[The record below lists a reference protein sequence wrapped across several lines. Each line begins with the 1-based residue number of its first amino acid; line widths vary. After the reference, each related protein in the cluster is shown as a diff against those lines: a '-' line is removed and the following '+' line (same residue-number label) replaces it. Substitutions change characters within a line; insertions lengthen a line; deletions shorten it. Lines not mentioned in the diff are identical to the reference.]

1 MNAHNPFDA
10 KQDWTNP
17 YCQNSSNDP
26 MVDALLGNAYHVVRT
41 VYCNL
46 GNLKL
51 LYDFLNQYGMVIG
64 VNSEEELKSLSTQVK
79 YSRIYGFSRAG
90 DRQVTDYLYVEG
102 DRTGILPNDTTAT
115 GSWITVATS
124 GSSGGGTSSG
134 EGAYIPWVY
143 ANGSAAGGETTINVP
158 DGTVGVPFIIVN
170 GDMQYV
176 GRGFAF
182 NVDSLSVTLA
192 QPLEEGDEV
201 VFLLTGVPAVP
212 DNPNINDWIQI
223 NWLYNNGAAVGGE
236 QVIAIPYT
244 FQSIPAVYKNGLRLY
259 KGLTTESYTA
269 DPDNQRIF
277 LTEPLTTNDRLI
289 VQIGGEAR
297 VLETTDRTVQ
307 EIARSL
313 NVRDS
318 SVILSTNTTTT
329 LNDKEFLYAV
339 EQQKV
344 YELPPLPSNVYI
356 TSVSGQTLTYNPG
369 GVQVGLKEVSA
380 GNVLQSQI
388 DGLRDDLVDTAK
400 GDGLIG
406 VKQPYQGAV
415 SLTQHDNNALFLNVK
430 QFGAIGDGAYHP
442 LSEIYT
448 SLSDAQAVYPF
459 VTALTQSVDWAAWQA
474 ALNTGK
480 VVYGT
485 DNAYVIT
492 DTLLPVSGGGIIG
505 LGVNKWVSGFTAT
518 FNPNLTSGTSFL
530 MYGTGPKNYTLD
542 CVTNMDKSGGVVANP
557 SASDP
562 YTSTAPAPSYDLLDF
577 TNGDASGA
585 TRATLKPFS
594 AAIVMPETGCV
605 RLENFRIVP
614 YFNGLDG
621 YKDIANTGLGD
632 EWDVGIWSR
641 ASFGNEYRNLQVVGY
656 WRKTALLKTNIP
668 VSDTLVAQGEDEN
681 YYHCRFQ
688 GFKGVSIRAHDVFRI
703 TAVTS
708 STIEIPWS
716 ASHTFET
723 SGVLRSGG
731 RNFTYSGLS
740 VSGDKLVFTGVSN
753 TSEATVGSTIRRND
767 IDNFGMA
774 GTQFFDCYITSLYH
788 HTHLL
793 ATSQYLSQP
802 FSRPSECMEV
812 SGEPVRGVQVH
823 AGTIQGWDDVLIHLH
838 DCGNMNF
845 YSTYFESQQAYVTIN
860 GGNAIGYGAR
870 MIASRQSTSSL
881 PYAAGNTR
889 VLRMVGCSEGN
900 GVDFGPEFAGYS
912 SGRFVTGQGV
922 FNPRDSFIDHRA
934 FPAYSDSDVRV
945 ISEKGHVK
953 VVPYV
958 GKFVYVGPTS
968 GDANVQSTIGS
979 LNLLS
984 GLRVRFGSP
993 ATYWATIDAAKIA
1006 PTGDNSMALGQPS
1019 NRFSTIYAGTG
1030 TISTSDETLKTR
1042 EDITQAEK
1050 EAALEIKNNMWKFK
1064 FNDAISVKGD
1074 TGARLHFGVG
1084 AQTVG
1089 NIMRKHGLKPE
1100 NYAFWCYDEWY
1111 DDLES
1116 VESVIDEKNR
1126 DVTDTPNNTYSRY
1139 GIRYEELLCF
1149 IIAAL

>member
-1 MNAHNPFDA
+1 MSSGCGDVLSLADLQTA
-10 KQDWTNP
+10 KKHQIFEAEVITGKSGGVTGGADIDYATN
-17 YCQNSSNDP
+17 
-26 MVDALLGNAYHVVRT
+26 
-41 VYCNL
+41 
-46 GNLKL
+46 
-51 LYDFLNQYGMVIG
+51 
-64 VNSEEELKSLSTQVK
+64 
-79 YSRIYGFSRAG
+79 
-90 DRQVTDYLYVEG
+90 QVTGQVQK
-102 DRTGILPNDTTAT
+102 TMPAILRDIGFEPASFDF
-115 GSWITVATS
+115 TS
-124 GSSGGGTSSG
+124 GGT
-134 EGAYIPWVY
+134 
-143 ANGSAAGGETTINVP
+143 
-158 DGTVGVPFIIVN
+158 
-170 GDMQYV
+170 
-176 GRGFAF
+176 
-182 NVDSLSVTLA
+182 L
-192 QPLEEGDEV
+192 
-201 VFLLTGVPAVP
+201 
-212 DNPNINDWIQI
+212 
-223 NWLYNNGAAVGGE
+223 
-236 QVIAIPYT
+236 
-244 FQSIPAVYKNGLRLY
+244 
-259 KGLTTESYTA
+259 
-269 DPDNQRIF
+269 
-277 LTEPLTTNDRLI
+277 
-289 VQIGGEAR
+289 
-297 VLETTDRTVQ
+297 
-307 EIARSL
+307 
-313 NVRDS
+313 
-318 SVILSTNTTTT
+318 T
-329 LNDKEFLYAV
+329 LNDRNKAV
-339 EQQKV
+339 LWPMADGGDGDWYYWEGTLPKV
-344 YELPPLPSNVYI
+344 IPAASSPLTAGGIAGGAWRPVGDI
-356 TSVSGQTLTYNPG
+356 TLRKQLATAGSGP
-369 GVQVGLKEVSA
+369 
-380 GNVLQSQI
+380 
-388 DGLRDDLVDTAK
+388 LVD
-400 GDGLIG
+400 DSNIN
-406 VKQPYQGAV
+406 VVQPYQGAV

-430 QFGAIGDGAYHP
+430 QFGAIGDGSYHP

-448 SLSDAQAVYPF
+448 SLSSAQAVYPF
-459 VTALTQSVDWAAWQA
+459 VTNLTQSVDWAAWQA

-518 FNPNLTSGTSFL
+518 FNPNLTSGTTFL
-530 MYGTGPKNYTLD
+530 MYGTGAKNHTLD
-542 CVTNMDKSGGVVANP
+542 CVSNMDVSGGVVSNP
-557 SASDP
+557 SSEDP
-562 YTSTAPAPSYDLLDF
+562 YTTTAPASSYDLLDF
-577 TNGDASGA
+577 TNGDANGA

-594 AAIVMPETGCV
+594 AAILMPETGCV

-668 VSDTLVAQGEDEN
+668 VSGTLAAQGEDEN

-753 TSEATVGSTIRRND
+753 ASEATVGSTIRRND

-900 GVDFGPEFAGYS
+900 GVDWGPVFNNYTGGRYN
-912 SGRFVTGQGV
+912 SGDGV
-922 FNPRDSFIDHRA
+922 FNPRDAFIDHKSLPEQSGGESRLVSQKGNA
-934 FPAYSDSDVRV
+934 RV
-945 ISEKGHVK
+945 VCG
-953 VVPYV
+953 V
-958 GKFVYVGPTS
+958 GKTVLLGPTS
-968 GDANVQSTIGS
+968 GDANVQSTTGS

-984 GLRVRFGSP
+984 GLRVRFGHNSS
-993 ATYWATIDAAKIA
+993 TYWALVDAAKLA
-1006 PTGDNSMALGQPS
+1006 PTSDNVLALGQPAS
-1019 NRFSTIYAGTG
+1019 RWTTIYAVNG
-1030 TISTSDETLKTR
+1030 TISTSDATMKTAPR
-1042 EDITQAEK
+1042 DITPDEVSAFSSILRLPGVWQW
-1050 EAALEIKNNMWKFK
+1050 LERYQ
-1064 FNDAISVKGD
+1064 SEGD
-1074 TGARLHFGVG
+1074 NARLHAGPTVQAAIAIMTANNLDWTLYG
-1084 AQTVG
+1084 AFCFDKWEAVEEERDDGGNTTVEG
-1089 NIMRKHGLKPE
+1089 REAGELYSFRK
-1100 NYAFWCYDEWY
+1100 
-1111 DDLES
+1111 
-1116 VESVIDEKNR
+1116 
-1126 DVTDTPNNTYSRY
+1126 
-1139 GIRYEELLCF
+1139 EELTWWCLRAL
-1149 IIAAL
+1149 AAKVDDHEARLTALEAK